1 MFDIPMLFTS
11 LGGGMNLGGTS
22 DICAFPSLTADDAV
36 VPCVNTDL
44 IFCSPYSKKTDTV
57 DEFIGYLL
65 DEYIYNANYFN
76 GLIGRSTEK
85 YKDQIGRQT
94 FDDASAE
101 VYSEISFP
109 DAYTQMFRFD
119 ELSDIYNEAVY
130 GGADIK
136 KTVSEIT
143 DIMKKW
149 MFE

>member
-1 MFDIPMLFTS
+1 MLS
-11 LGGGMNLGGTS
+11 
-22 DICAFPSLTADDAV
+22 
-36 VPCVNTDL
+36 
-44 IFCSPYSKKTDTV
+44 
-57 DEFIGYLL
+57 GYLL

-109 DAYTQMFRFD
+109 DAYTQMFKFD

-136 KTVSEIT
+136 KSVSEIT
-143 DIMKKW
+143 DIIKKW